1 MTHYMNL
8 VPSAYAKIEA
18 RTKTIELRLNDEKRQ
33 KISVGD
39 EIVFTNTEFEDKK
52 LRTRVL
58 ALHHFPS
65 FAALYIN
72 LPLQKCGYAEG
83 EAADPDDMLSY
94 YPRERELLY
103 GALGIELKL
112 I

>member
-1 MTHYMNL
+1 MPLSAGQRAGTSFFHALLYSNL
-8 VPSAYAKIEA
+8 PKPPPPISAVE
-18 RTKTIELRLNDEKRQ
+18 
-33 KISVGD
+33 
-39 EIVFTNTEFEDKK
+39 
-52 LRTRVL
+52 VL

-65 FAALYIN
+65 FAELYKN

-83 EAADPDDMLSY
+83 EAAHPDDMLSY